1 MPKIANHNRAIM
13 LAVTTALASTA
24 LAGCTTTAAAP
35 ADMSASKA
43 QTALAKGNTNQA
55 ISHAEATVM
64 ADPRNAGYRA
74 MLGAVYMEAGR
85 FTSAAT
91 SFKDAMDLGDNNGR
105 IALSLALAQ
114 IAAGQQQPALS
125 TLSKYGDSID
135 ASDLG
140 LAMSLAGRP
149 EQGVHILGNALRG
162 GQATAKVRQN
172 LAYSY
177 ALMGNWR
184 AARLMAAE
192 DVPANLLGDRM
203 SEWAQT
209 AAPENYQARVANLL
223 DVPLVGDA
231 GQPAML
237 ALANHAT
244 PSQLAAESL
253 PSAPVPATQTATAGN
268 FAAAAPQYELP
279 ALSSRPEKAGGELPA
294 RQAYTAPFADAT
306 VSVAANIVPATADPK
321 SFEDAFVGSAT
332 GAASKPRVAS
342 NSVTYVS
349 SPTVQKLQNAPAAG
363 LGAVSPVAQASTNSP
378 QAGDHLV
385 QLGSFSSE
393 AGAERAW
400 GIYLKRYPQLKN
412 YQMVI
417 TEARVR
423 GKTYFRVS
431 AGGFQRAAASS
442 MCSSVKAN
450 SQGCFAWAA
459 NKPLPGAVDRGVR
472 MASR

>member
-1 MPKIANHNRAIM
+1 MPKIANNNRAIM

-24 LAGCTTTAAAP
+24 LAGCTTTVAAP
-35 ADMSASKA
+35 ANMSASKA
-43 QTALAKGNTNQA
+43 QDALTKGNTNQA
-55 ISHAEATVM
+55 VSHAEATVM
-64 ADPRNAGYRA
+64 AEPRNAGYRA

-85 FTSAAT
+85 FNSAAT
-91 SFKDAMDLGDNNGR
+91 SFKDAMDLGDQSGR
-105 IALSLALAQ
+105 TALSLALAQ

-125 TLSKYGDSID
+125 TLGTYRDSID
-135 ASDLG
+135 PSDLG

-162 GQATAKVRQN
+162 GQTTAKVRQN

-192 DVPANLLGDRM
+192 DVPANQLGDRM

-209 AAPENYQARVANLL
+209 AAPESYQARVANLL
-223 DVPLVGDA
+223 NVPLVGDA

-237 ALANHAT
+237 ALSNHST
-244 PSQLAAESL
+244 VQQLAAESL
-253 PSAPVPATQTATAGN
+253 PAAPIPAAQTAPTTS

-279 ALSSRPEKAGGELPA
+279 PLGGGELPA
-294 RQAYTAPFADAT
+294 RSGPVVAPAAT
-306 VSVAANIVPATADPK
+306 VAANIVPPTAEPK
-321 SFEDAFVGSAT
+321 SFEDAFVG
-332 GAASKPRVAS
+332 GKPAAAPSPRVAS
-342 NSVTYVS
+342 KGVTYVS
-349 SPTVQKLQNAPAAG
+349 SPIVQKLQNAPAAG
-363 LGAVSPVAQASTNSP
+363 ISTQAAAASTP
-378 QAGDHLV
+378 TGDHLV

-393 AGAERAW
+393 AGAKRAW
-400 GIYLKRYPQLKN
+400 GIYTKRYPQLKN

-417 TEARVR
+417 SEARVR

-431 AGGFQRAAASS
+431 AGGFQRASARS

-450 SQGCFAWAA
+450 SQGCITWAA